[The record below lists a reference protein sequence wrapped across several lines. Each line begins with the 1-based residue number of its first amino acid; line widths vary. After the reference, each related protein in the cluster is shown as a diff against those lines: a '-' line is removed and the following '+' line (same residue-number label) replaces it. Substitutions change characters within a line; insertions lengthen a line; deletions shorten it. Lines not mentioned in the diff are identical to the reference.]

1 MWDRA
6 FILSMVV
13 FFLGMVVVLTGQF
26 VMPNWEP
33 VTTVVG
39 GSVAG
44 LAGIAGAVSGIVLV
58 LTTDFVSNR

>member
-1 MWDRA
+1 MWDKI

-13 FFLGMVVVLTGQF
+13 FFVGMVVVLTGEF

-33 VTTVVG
+33 FTTVLG

-44 LAGIAGAVSGIVLV
+44 LSGIAGAVSGIVLV
-58 LTTDFVSNR
+58 LTTDFRA

>member
-1 MWDRA
+1 MWDRI

-13 FFLGMVVVLTGQF
+13 FFVGMVVVLTGEF
-26 VMPNWEP
+26 IMPSWES
-33 VTTVVG
+33 VTIVVG

-58 LTTDFVSNR
+58 LTTDFRA